1 MKTLLISIFAFIL
14 LIGGLKAQDLMDVF
28 GEEEETTDYTFA
40 TFKTTRVVKGQSI
53 ENPAAGNLLFI
64 VSHQFGRVN
73 SGAYEFFGLDQA
85 TIHLGFEYGFTDRLT
100 VGIGRSS
107 LKKTFDGFVKYKLLR
122 QSSGLRNIPV
132 SVSYFG
138 NTIINSLKWQD
149 PERENYFSSRM
160 QYVNQLL
167 IARKFS
173 SAFSFQL
180 TPTHIH
186 INLVETKED
195 QNDVFAIGAGGRL
208 KLTNRIS
215 LNAEYFY
222 LLPGERADTYKNSF
236 NVGFDIETGG
246 HVFQLFF
253 SNSAGLVE
261 EYFIG
266 ETTGDWFGGDIHF
279 GFNINRTFVIQ
290 KPESGKQEEE
300 NW

>member
-28 GEEEETTDYTFA
+28 GDEEETTDYTFA
-40 TFKTTRVVKGQSI
+40 TFKTTRIVKGQSI
-53 ENPAAGNLLFI
+53 ENPAAGNMLFI

-85 TIHLGFEYGFTDRLT
+85 TIHLGFEYGINERLT

-122 QSSGLRNIPV
+122 QSSGLRNVPV

-138 NTIINSLKWQD
+138 NAIINSLKWQD

-173 SAFSFQL
+173 PTFSFQL
-180 TPTHIH
+180 TPSHIH

-222 LLPGERADTYKNSF
+222 LLPGERADAYKNSF

-290 KPESGKQEEE
+290 K
-300 NW
+300 